1 MERDVLI
8 SLVTRAQKGDS
19 TAMDELFAA
28 FYNDVYYFALKTLK
42 DSDTACD
49 ITQETFLEIINTI
62 GNLKEPAAFV
72 TWMKQITYHQCTRY
86 FKKKKDVLVEE
97 DEDGNTIFDTL
108 ADESEG
114 AIPSEVYEKEEF
126 RNTILGIINEL
137 SEEQRS
143 AVMMYY
149 FDELS
154 VGQIAE
160 IQGVSEG
167 TVKSRLNYARKAIK
181 KSVENYEKKH
191 NIKLHSFSFLP
202 LFLLFFG
209 KELMPTAK
217 AAEIDAVVSETASA
231 VATGTAVT
239 GIGGTTAAASAEATV
254 ATAGTGI
261 AAKIAAMPVVTKII
275 AGVVAASIAIGGG
288 VALVSNHANE
298 DDDHQ
303 WVECVDE
310 NHDCVCD
317 VCSAGIHFTNGE
329 RYVGRVAHDAV
340 CDYCGTDLGFYDENM
355 DSICDECGEYPCGTF
370 HNVGH
375 CDVDSD
381 GICDNCSISIEGDTV
396 GTEISEHYDLDV
408 PGGSDGLCDHCG
420 VPMCV
425 LGIPTMHWDRDNNCA
440 CDECGYVEHFHGQG
454 DACGHCDTCNKV
466 LGILDKDGDG
476 ICDLCG
482 EKACSNIHPH
492 ADEDGDGNCDFC
504 SANSNEPVSLSA
516 PYITIEITGE
526 TAIVNISPVE
536 GATGYEMRIN
546 GNHMG
551 DGRYDTT
558 TTTITITN
566 DMLAE
571 GENTIIICAH
581 NDVLYSP
588 DSNTIVVGK
597 LANPEYHATGTGIEF
612 PWGDVENAQGYIIYG
627 EDGEYL
633 ATIGLGESYDF
644 ASLYTEDGFYFPYIQ
659 AYAEGWLSS
668 EKCGIPVSI
677 GSNGGPIGN

>member
-1 MERDVLI
+1 MERDLLI
-8 SLVTRAQKGDS
+8 SLVTGAQKGDS

-28 FYNDVYYFALKTLK
+28 FYNDVYYFALKTVK
-42 DSDTACD
+42 DSHTACD

-114 AIPSEVYEKEEF
+114 SIPSEVYEKEEF

-137 SEEQRS
+137 TEEQRS

-149 FDELS
+149 FDELT
-154 VGQIAE
+154 VAQIAK

-202 LFLLFFG
+202 LFKLFFG

-217 AAEIDAVVSETASA
+217 AAEIGAVVSETAST
-231 VATGTAVT
+231 VATGSAVA
-239 GIGGTTAAASAEATV
+239 GVGGTTAVASAEATV

-261 AAKIAAMPVVTKII
+261 VAKIAAMPIVTKII

-288 VALVSNHANE
+288 VALVSNQANE

-303 WVECVDE
+303 WVDCVDE
-310 NHDCVCD
+310 NHDCICD
-317 VCSAGIHFTNGE
+317 VCSTGIHFTNGE
-329 RYVGRVAHDAV
+329 RYVGRVAHNAV

-355 DSICDECGEYPCGTF
+355 DGICDECGEYPCGDF
-370 HNVGH
+370 HKVGH
-375 CDVDSD
+375 RDGDSD
-381 GICDNCSISIEGDTV
+381 GICDNCSISIESDTV
-396 GTEISEHYDLDV
+396 GTEVSGHYDRDEF
-408 PGGSDGLCDHCG
+408 DGLCDHCG

-476 ICDLCG
+476 FCDLCG
-482 EKACSNIHPH
+482 EAPCTNIHPH
-492 ADEDGDGNCDFC
+492 ADEDGNGNCDFC
-504 SANSNEPVSLSA
+504 GVDSNASVSLSA
-516 PYITIEITGE
+516 PQITVEISGEKAVITI
-526 TAIVNISPVE
+526 APVE

-546 GNHMG
+546 GNHTG
-551 DGRYDTT
+551 DYDNTQT
-558 TTTITITN
+558 SLTISA
-566 DMLAE
+566 DMLDE
-571 GENTIIICAH
+571 GENTVIVCAY
-581 NDVLYSP
+581 NGVVYSP
-588 DSNTIVVGK
+588 DSNTVIVGK
-597 LANPEYHATGTGIEF
+597 LANPQYHATGTGVDL
-612 PWGDVENAQGYIIYG
+612 PWGDVENAQGYIIYD
-627 EDGEYL
+627 ENGEYL
-633 ATIGLGESYDF
+633 ATMEPGGTYDF
-644 ASLYTEDGFYFPYIQ
+644 SNLYTEDGFYFPYIQ
-659 AYAEGWLSS
+659 AYADGWISS

>member
-1 MERDVLI
+1 MERDLLI
-8 SLVTRAQKGDS
+8 SLVIRAQKGDS
-19 TAMDELFAA
+19 TAMDELFAN
-28 FYNDVYYFALKTLK
+28 FYNDVYYFALKTVK

-62 GNLKEPAAFV
+62 GNLKEQAAFV

-97 DEDGNTIFDTL
+97 DEDGNPIFDTL

-114 AIPSEVYEKEEF
+114 SIPSEVYEKEEF
-126 RNTILGIINEL
+126 RNTILSIIHEL
-137 SEEQRS
+137 TEEQRS

-149 FDELS
+149 FDELT
-154 VGQIAE
+154 VGQIAQ

-217 AAEIDAVVSETASA
+217 AAEVGAVVSETASA
-231 VATGTAVT
+231 VATGSTAVV
-239 GIGGTTAAASAEATV
+239 GGATAVASTEATV

-261 AAKIAAMPVVTKII
+261 AAKIAAMPIVTKII
-275 AGVVAASIAIGGG
+275 AGIVAVSVAVGGG
-288 VALVSNHANE
+288 VALFNNQ
-298 DDDHQ
+298 DDVHQ
-303 WVECVDE
+303 WVDCVDK
-310 NHDCVCD
+310 NHDCICD

-329 RYVGRVAHDAV
+329 RYTGKVAHDAV
-340 CDYCGTDLGFYDENM
+340 CDYCGTDLGFYDEDM
-355 DSICDECGEYPCGTF
+355 DNICDECGEYPCGNF
-370 HNVGH
+370 HKVGH
-375 CDVDSD
+375 CDGDSD
-381 GICDNCSISIEGDTV
+381 GICENCGANIESGAA
-396 GTEISEHYDLDV
+396 GTESSEHYDLDA

-482 EKACSNIHPH
+482 EKPCGNIHPH

-504 SANSNEPVSLSA
+504 STNSNEPVTLAA
-516 PYITIEITGE
+516 PYITI
-526 TAIVNISPVE
+526 V
-536 GATGYEMRIN
+536 IN
-546 GNHMG
+546 
-551 DGRYDTT
+551 
-558 TTTITITN
+558 
-566 DMLAE
+566 
-571 GENTIIICAH
+571 
-581 NDVLYSP
+581 S
-588 DSNTIVVGK
+588 
-597 LANPEYHATGTGIEF
+597 
-612 PWGDVENAQGYIIYG
+612 
-627 EDGEYL
+627 
-633 ATIGLGESYDF
+633 
-644 ASLYTEDGFYFPYIQ
+644 
-659 AYAEGWLSS
+659 
-668 EKCGIPVSI
+668 
-677 GSNGGPIGN
+677 

>member
-1 MERDVLI
+1 MERDTLL
-8 SLVTRAQKGDS
+8 SLVTKAQKGDS
-19 TAMDELFAA
+19 TAMDELFAN
-28 FYNDVYYFALKTLK
+28 FYNDVYYFALKTVK

-72 TWMKQITYHQCTRY
+72 TWMKRITYHQCTRY

-97 DEDGNTIFDTL
+97 DEDGNTIFDSL

-114 AIPSEVYEKEEF
+114 SIPSEVYEKEEF

-137 SEEQRS
+137 TEEQRS

-149 FDELS
+149 FDELT
-154 VGQIAE
+154 VGQIAQ

-217 AAEIDAVVSETASA
+217 AAEVGAVVSETASA
-231 VATGTAVT
+231 VATGSTAVV
-239 GIGGTTAAASAEATV
+239 GGATAVASAEATV

-261 AAKIAAMPVVTKII
+261 AAKIAAMPIVTKII
-275 AGVVAASIAIGGG
+275 AGIAAVSVAVGGG
-288 VALVSNHANE
+288 VALINNQ
-298 DDDHQ
+298 DDVHQ
-303 WVECVDE
+303 WVDCVDE
-310 NHDCVCD
+310 NHDCTCD
-317 VCSAGIHFTNGE
+317 VCSAGIHFINE
-329 RYVGRVAHDAV
+329 VRYAGKVAHDAV
-340 CDYCGTDLGFYDENM
+340 CDYCGTDLGFYDEDIDN
-355 DSICDECGEYPCGTF
+355 ICDECGEYPCGTF

-375 CDVDSD
+375 CDGDSD
-381 GICDNCSISIEGDTV
+381 GICDNCGSSIDEQGNIHTTPPENQ
-396 GTEISEHYDLDV
+396 EIYWEL
-408 PGGSDGLCDHCG
+408 DGLCDSCG
-420 VPMCV
+420 AKWNFESC
-425 LGIPTMHWDRDNNCA
+425 ICSA
-440 CDECGYVEHFHGQG
+440 CDFQKHTHGQG
-454 DACGHCDTCNKV
+454 NDCGKCTVCGGD
-466 LGILDKDGDG
+466 LLIIDLDGWGK
-476 ICDLCG
+476 CDLCG
-482 EKACSNIHPH
+482 ETQCENNHH
-492 ADEDGDGNCDFC
+492 LWQVDVDFC
-504 SANSNEPVSLSA
+504 FLCGRTLENPLPVLEA
-516 PYITIEITGE
+516 PDISVAVNYSMAT
-526 TAIVNISPVE
+526 VNISPVE

-571 GENTIIICAH
+571 GENTIVICAL
-581 NDVLYSP
+581 NDALYSP
-588 DSNTIVVGK
+588 DSNTIVVRK

-659 AYAEGWLSS
+659 AYADGWISS